1 MKSQPSGERPLKRGS
16 NHAYSPPKRA
26 DAPLAPDQ
34 AAKVGRVREALDRGD
49 YAMDRA
55 VDITVDRVMADLYGE

>member
-1 MKSQPSGERPLKRGS
+1 MKSQPSGKRPLRRGS
-16 NHAYSPPKRA
+16 NHASSPPPQT

-34 AAKVGRVREALDRGD
+34 AAKVGRVREALDRGE